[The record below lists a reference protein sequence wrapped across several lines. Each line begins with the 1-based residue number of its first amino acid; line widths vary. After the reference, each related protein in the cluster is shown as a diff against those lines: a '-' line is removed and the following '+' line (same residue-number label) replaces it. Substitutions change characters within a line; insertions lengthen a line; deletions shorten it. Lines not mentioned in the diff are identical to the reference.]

1 MRRIKYSCL
10 LLNYYYYYYY
20 YYYFYYYYHYYYK
33 WYKEYDHSRRAPFAL
48 SVGLD
53 MYTLFTAGVR
63 CHLDC
68 VFKILSTKQQYET
81 YLQQTSRI
89 ARCACFVREI
99 LEYRFL
105 GSSRLRYGGLCRLR
119 CSMLVTLHCERIFTW
134 VHDTCRG
141 KVIIS
146 TKFANSC
153 KQSSKLISHTREVWK
168 MYSDYLI
175 SLNVLLLK

>member
-1 MRRIKYSCL
+1 MFIIKL
-10 LLNYYYYYYY
+10 LLLLLLFLLLLSLLLQVVQRARPLTTCTVCIECWVGYV
-20 YYYFYYYYHYYYK
+20 HLI
-33 WYKEYDHSRRAPFAL
+33 HSW
-48 SVGLD
+48 S
-53 MYTLFTAGVR
+53 

-153 KQSSKLISHTREVWK
+153 KQSSKSISHTREVWK